1 MEKKL
6 IAMAREMEKLRAE
19 IANTEKR
26 ARASAVAATAAGN
39 PGMKLGLCVYLY
51 LACGISAD

>member
-19 IANTEKR
+19 IANAEKR
-26 ARASAVAATAAGN
+26 SRATAAAAAAGN
-39 PGMKLGLCVYLY
+39 PGIRLCTCLLY
-51 LACGISAD
+51 LLCGI